1 MLKSRF
7 TSSGDAKAV
16 KWLIEKHPQM
26 MNTPANDGSTA
37 LYWGVLSGD
46 LDVVRYLL
54 AAEAD
59 VNAKTFEG

>member
-1 MLKSRF
+1 
-7 TSSGDAKAV
+7 
-16 KWLIEKHPQM
+16 M